1 MINESALL
9 LEDIAKMKDKI
20 RFKYIIVDE
29 YQDISRQR
37 FNLVENFR
45 NSLMPR

>member
-29 YQDISRQR
+29 YQDISQR

-45 NSLMPR
+45 SY